1 MEIGKWMIKTSDI
14 VNSNLWKL
22 WPAINVDRWKDIPC
36 DYPGAMGVPIT
47 FLDKM
52 GKNDGHSGFEL
63 LGMGRPTVQGRK
75 TYVRFFIRN
84 LHPNLPE
91 EIDLVEFLNRAGVA
105 VSFELEEKA
114 G

>member
-1 MEIGKWMIKTSDI
+1 MGKWMIKTSDL
-14 VNSNLWKL
+14 VNSPLWKL
-22 WPAINVDRWKDIPC
+22 FPVINVDRCRDIPG

-63 LGMGRPTVQGRK
+63 LGMGRPTIQGRK
-75 TYVRFFIRN
+75 TYIRFFIRN
-84 LHPNLPE
+84 LHPDLPK
-91 EIDLVEFLNRAGVA
+91 EIDLVEWLNRVGVD
-105 VSFELEEKA
+105 VVFELEEKA